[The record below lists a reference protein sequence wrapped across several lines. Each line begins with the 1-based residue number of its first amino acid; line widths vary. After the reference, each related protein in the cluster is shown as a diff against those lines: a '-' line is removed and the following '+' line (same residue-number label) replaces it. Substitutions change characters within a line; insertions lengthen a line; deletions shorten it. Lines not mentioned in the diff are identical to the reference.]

1 MQSSCIVTVAFRE
14 PYLTHNERQ
23 YNWIKENHPDLKVIS
38 FRDML
43 PAKGTIHTDN
53 VVSHFQKSLYGF
65 KPHAIQKAID
75 YGFKK
80 VIWLDPSVLPS
91 ITLAHLFNALDEHPV
106 IVRKGEHPLADMTN
120 QKAMNWFGVT
130 KEDIKDVKHIGG
142 TVYGFNFDNQKA
154 VDVFHLWKKAEEEGI
169 FGTQD
174 DFMAG
179 HWADESCMALSLFK
193 NGVEQYWK
201 SLFTYQ
207 NQKEL

>member
-1 MQSSCIVTVAFRE
+1 MAFRE

-23 YNWIKENHPDLKVIS
+23 WEWIKKNHPDTKVIS

-43 PAKGTIHTDN
+43 PTKGTILFEN
-53 VVSHFQKSLYGF
+53 IVENFQKSLYGF
-65 KPHAIQKAID
+65 KPHAIQRAID
-75 YGFKK
+75 MGYKK
-80 VIWLDPSVLPS
+80 VIWFDPSVLPTTK
-91 ITLAHLFNALDEHPV
+91 IDHLINALDTHPV
-106 IVRKGEHPLADMTN
+106 IVRKGEHPLEEMTN
-120 QKAMNWFGVT
+120 QKALSWFGVT
-130 KEDIKDVKHIGG
+130 KEELKGINHIGG
-142 TVYGFNFDNQKA
+142 TVYGFNFENQKA
-154 VDVFHLWKKAEEEGI
+154 VDVFRLWKKAEEEGI

-193 NGVEQYWK
+193 NGVEQYWE

>member
-1 MQSSCIVTVAFRE
+1 MAFRE

-23 YNWIKENHPDLKVIS
+23 YNWIKENHPDLKVIA

-43 PAKGTIHTDN
+43 PAKGTVHTDN
-53 VVSHFQKSLYGF
+53 IVSHFQKSLYGF

-91 ITLAHLFNALDEHPV
+91 ITLDYLFNALDESPV

-142 TVYGFNFDNQKA
+142 TVYGFNFHNQKA

-193 NGVEQYWK
+193 NGIEQYWE
-201 SLFTYQ
+201 SLFTYR